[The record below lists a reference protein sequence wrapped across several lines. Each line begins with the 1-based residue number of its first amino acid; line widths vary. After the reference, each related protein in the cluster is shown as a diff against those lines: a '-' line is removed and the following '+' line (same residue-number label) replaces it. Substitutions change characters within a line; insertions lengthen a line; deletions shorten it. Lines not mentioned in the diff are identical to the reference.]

1 MEFTFLTVRIRE
13 ICERRA
19 SAVAQLG
26 EGAALD
32 LERRLADIDACD
44 NALEFQALCADDL
57 EELSGHRWAL
67 HLADRCRM
75 ELVAGHAK
83 SRLTETGATD
93 WGKVTRLRIE
103 AIGGTDD

>member
-1 MEFTFLTVRIRE
+1 MEFTFLTARMKE

-26 EGAALD
+26 EAAALD
-32 LERRLADIDACD
+32 LERRLADIDACE

-57 EELSGHRWAL
+57 VELSGHRWVL
-67 HLADRCRM
+67 HLTEGCRV

-93 WGKVTRLRIE
+93 WRKVTRLRIE
-103 AIGGTDD
+103 AIGESNE